1 MLSDRSGTEC
11 LRVLDA
17 KGVLEPYREPRQ
29 SRGWLT
35 LLLGMLVFAV
45 FGVVV
50 GYAYFKGMPGIIG
63 GEPPLIRAETE
74 PYRHAPSDRGGLEVA
89 NVSSSIVSVL
99 RPDTPPPR
107 VEQLLPQ
114 EPPVAL
120 DAAEPELEPSPPAAP
135 PAAPPAED
143 TPAATP
149 PAAPVAPA
157 EPAVAAAPDAAAP
170 AEPDGGADAVA
181 AEDAPPVATGVPIPL
196 PKPAPPQ
203 QLAAREPPAA
213 VRSVPRPGAESAAP
227 AAPAA
232 PRRVNPPPTA
242 EEPAPGNGPR
252 RLARAEP
259 TGQPAAASP
268 LRSGGLGGTYRLQLT
283 AVRSETGLT
292 AAWADLRERYPR
304 ALAAVSP
311 KVERTE
317 TGSGPLFRLQAGPF
331 SSREAAANACG
342 TIRSSGGQCFIV
354 GPIGP

>member
-50 GYAYFKGMPGIIG
+50 GYAYFKGMPGIG

-74 PYRHAPSDRGGLEVA
+74 PYRRAPSDRGGLEVA

-107 VEQLLPQ
+107 VEQLLPL

-120 DAAEPELEPSPPAAP
+120 DATEPELEQQPPAAP
-135 PAAPPAED
+135 SSAED
-143 TPAATP
+143 PPAATP
-149 PAAPVAPA
+149 PAASVAPPEPPVA
-157 EPAVAAAPDAAAP
+157 AVPDAAVR
-170 AEPDGGADAVA
+170 EVPDGDADVAVTQ
-181 AEDAPPVATGVPIPL
+181 DVPPRATGVPAATGAPVPL
-196 PKPAPPQ
+196 PKPSPPQ

-213 VRSVPRPGAESAAP
+213 VRSVPRPTAGA

-232 PRRVNPPPTA
+232 PRRVNPPPTGQ
-242 EEPAPGNGPR
+242 EPAPGNGPQ

-283 AVRSETGLT
+283 AVRSENGLT
-292 AAWADLRERYPR
+292 AAWADLRQRYPR